1 MKDLLGHMEAKQWQT
16 YIIPL
21 MWQKKYYEVLC
32 GRLFSVAVVAEDEML
47 HREAMVIHI
56 VFAPESLNG
65 FV

>member
-1 MKDLLGHMEAKQWQT
+1 MKDLLGHMESKQWQT
-16 YIIPL
+16 YIIPFT
-21 MWQKKYYEVLC
+21 WQKKVLR

-47 HREAMVIHI
+47 HREAMVIHT

>member
-1 MKDLLGHMEAKQWQT
+1 MKDLLGHMESKQWQT

-21 MWQKKYYEVLC
+21 TWQKKVLR

-47 HREAMVIHI
+47 HREAMVIHT
-56 VFAPESLNG
+56 VFTPESLNR

>member
-1 MKDLLGHMEAKQWQT
+1 MKDLLGHMESKQWQT

-21 MWQKKYYEVLC
+21 TWQKKVLR

-47 HREAMVIHI
+47 HREAMVIHT
-56 VFAPESLNG
+56 VFAPESLNR